1 MKKFK
6 DKVAVITGAGSGI
19 GRALALQLAKEGASL
34 ALNDFNK
41 ERLEETVNLCERNG
55 TKVFSKVFDVSKK
68 EDFYAFADEVVD
80 HFKKVDIVINN
91 AGVALGK
98 YSVLESTI
106 EDFEWVMGINY
117 WGVLYGTKAFLP
129 HLLKEK
135 EAALIN
141 ISSLFGITGVAYQG
155 AYCSSKFAVRGLTES
170 LKSELDG
177 TNVSVHVVHPGGIK
191 TNIAKDSKNHQGDD
205 QTFDIQQFEKMF
217 RHTPEKAAEIIL
229 SAVKKKQSRILIG
242 EEAYLGD
249 FVARITP
256 TYYTKL
262 VNMMVSR
269 FS

>member
-19 GRALALQLAKEGASL
+19 GKALALQLAKEGASL
-34 ALNDFNK
+34 ALNDFHK
-41 ERLEETVNLCERNG
+41 ERLAETVSQCERNG
-55 TKVFSKVFDVSKK
+55 TKVYSKAFDVSKRD
-68 EDFYAFADEVVD
+68 DFFAFADEVIN

-177 TNVSVHVVHPGGIK
+177 TNVTVHVVHPGGIK
-191 TNIAKDSKNHQGDD
+191 TNIARDSKSHGDD
-205 QTFDIQQFEKMF
+205 QTFDIEQFEKMF
-217 RHTPEKAAEIIL
+217 RHTPERAAEVIL
-229 SAVKKKQSRILIG
+229 NGVKKKQSRILIG

-249 FVARITP
+249 FVARISP
-256 TYYTKL
+256 THYTKL
-262 VNMMVSR
+262 INVMVSK